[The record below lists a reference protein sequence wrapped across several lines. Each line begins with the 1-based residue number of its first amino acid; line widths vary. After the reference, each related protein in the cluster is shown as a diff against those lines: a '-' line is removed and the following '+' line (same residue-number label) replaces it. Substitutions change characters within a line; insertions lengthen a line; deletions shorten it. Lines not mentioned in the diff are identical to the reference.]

1 VTDLVGAV
9 EIGGTHVSV
18 GRVDAARALLDPSGV
33 RRFAL
38 GAESTREALL
48 ATISGAAREVA
59 LPGIARWGV
68 AVPGP
73 FDYERGI
80 SKIRGVAKLDALYGA
95 DLRHR
100 LSHDL
105 GIEWPERVRFLNDAH
120 AFVLGEWWAGA
131 AKGHSRAFGVTLGTG
146 LGSGFLADGEMVVSG
161 PLVPPESRLDLVPFR
176 GGSVEDV
183 ISSRGIV
190 AAFGAALDVVE
201 IARRA
206 RDDDPR
212 ARAVFRGFGAA
223 LGEFVAPW
231 VARFEPSCLVFGG
244 SITRAWDLFGDAFLG
259 SCPEAARLD
268 RCGPADR
275 LDEAPLLGAALH
287 ATRAHSETT

>member
-1 VTDLVGAV
+1 VTDLVGAL
-9 EIGGTHVSV
+9 EIGGTHVSA
-18 GRVDAARALLDPSGV
+18 GRVDVARALLDPSGV

-38 GAESTREALL
+38 GAESTRDALL
-48 ATISGAAREVA
+48 GTMSRAALEVS
-59 LPGIARWGV
+59 LPEIARWGV

-73 FDYERGI
+73 FDYERGV
-80 SKIRGVAKLDALYGA
+80 SKIRGVAKLDALYGV
-95 DLRHR
+95 DLRDR

-105 GIEWPERVRFLNDAH
+105 GIERPERVRFLNDAH

-131 AKGHSRAFGVTLGTG
+131 AKGHARALGVTLGTG
-146 LGSGFLADGEMVVSG
+146 LGSGFLADGEIVVSG

-190 AAFGAALDVVE
+190 AAFGETVDVVE

-212 ARAVFRGFGAA
+212 ALAVFRGFGAA
-223 LGEFVAPW
+223 LGEFVGPW

-244 SITRAWDLFGDAFLG
+244 SITRAWDLFVDAFLE
-259 SCPEAARLD
+259 SCPEAAHLD
-268 RCGPADR
+268 RSGPADR

-287 ATRAHSETT
+287 ATRAHSETA